1 MAAGKYNITIEQGTT
16 FLLTITLQDG
26 QGVPVDITGAT
37 ISGMGRLRYG
47 ADDPLFTFTCVA
59 TNPAQGVF
67 TIGLTDTQTAALDF
81 ERGVYDIEIAY
92 PSGTKSRLIQGNV
105 ILSKE
110 ATK

>member
-1 MAAGKYNITIEQGTT
+1 MAAGKHNITIEQGTT

-26 QGVPVDITGAT
+26 TGVPIDITGCVVA
-37 ISGMGRLRYG
+37 GMVRLRYG
-47 ADDPLFTFTCVA
+47 ADQPLATFTCTLV
-59 TNPAQGVF
+59 NPAQGVF
-67 TIGLTDTQTAALDF
+67 TVGLTDAQTAALDF

-92 PSGTKSRLIQGNV
+92 PSGTKSRLMQGNV